1 MRMLTRYILLE
12 LTKTF
17 LLALTGLTVMMLVV
31 GVVREAVQQSL
42 PLAQILWLLPY
53 ILPDALRIAVP
64 ATLLLATTVVYGR
77 MSGSNEIVAAK
88 AMGISPVALLWP
100 IYTLAF
106 VLSLVTVWLN
116 DVAVSWGRNGAQRVV
131 IEAVEEIAYGML
143 RTQRA
148 YSSPRFSI
156 NVKRVDGR
164 KLVRPIVTVAARG
177 NVPTVTITAAEAELR
192 SDRQENVLKVLLRD
206 GTIEVGDHG
215 AYRFS
220 GVHEEAIPLDDAS
233 RAKRTANLPSWT
245 ALREIDEQVVQ
256 QKSTIENYE
265 QELAARAAYQM
276 LTGDFDA
283 LAAPRWELYHQRL
296 QNARGHFHRLK
307 TEPHRRWSAGFS
319 CLCFVWVGA
328 PLAIW
333 LRNRDFLTSFFLCF
347 LPILI
352 VYYPLLAYGVDG
364 AKSGTIWP
372 ESVWAGNLLLLVAG
386 CFLLKKVIRY

>member
-245 ALREIDEQVVQ
+245 ALREIDEQVVH
-256 QKSTIENYE
+256 QKSIIENYE

-283 LAAPRWELYHQRL
+283 LAAPRWKVYHQRL

>member
-1 MRMLTRYILLE
+1 MLTRYILLE

-245 ALREIDEQVVQ
+245 ALREIDEQVVH
-256 QKSTIENYE
+256 QKSIIENYE

-283 LAAPRWELYHQRL
+283 LAAPRWKVYHQRL